1 MPIIDPHW
9 ILELDNV
16 CRAYPHCCIKKARSE
31 TPTQQPPMKW
41 QHRHISMRHI
51 LQTSWRK
58 LPTQLKQ
65 SKTKCNCPYKCQ
77 RQSTNERNLKNE
89 LHQFPQ
95 FPHKDTM
102 SVASP
107 FPNRPRRSIFSHY
120 IESKKPTSTLKRMFC
135 AHLHS
140 KNMTRLLLH
149 HGSPI
154 NCGNRS
160 VSNRVPPPPK
170 IVQHI

>member
-1 MPIIDPHW
+1 MLELEYHHVGLHNQYPTMPIIDPHW

-65 SKTKCNCPYKCQ
+65 SKTKCSCPYICQ
-77 RQSTNERNLKNE
+77 RQSTNEKKLKNE
-89 LHQFPQ
+89 LHQFPR
-95 FPHKDTM
+95 KDTM

-120 IESKKPTSTLKRMFC
+120 IGSKKPTSPLKRMFC
-135 AHLHS
+135 AHFAQQKHDKTS
-140 KNMTRLLLH
+140 FA
-149 HGSPI
+149 SW
-154 NCGNRS
+154 
-160 VSNRVPPPPK
+160 VSDQLWK
-170 IVQHI
+170 